1 MSSFFFFLFFRCTLT
16 NPLVAY
22 KILCYLDP
30 LSLCKAAA
38 VSRQW
43 RALADDDQ
51 VWYRMC
57 EQHIDR
63 KCTKCGFGLPLLER
77 KRLRDWTRIQQ
88 LAKSH
93 HMHTEKPRIPIHA
106 PTLPIP
112 ISLRDASPLKRDV
125 SEFLLEDIRS
135 MSSDGGSITPGAKRQ
150 CKAITASPSKAVAK
164 TGTKTDTTTAAT
176 RDSHDSREPTPTEK
190 DLELARAIELERKP
204 RAWKDVYRDRFR
216 VGNNWRNGRCEVK
229 VFRGHSNGVTCLQI
243 DDVMMATGSYDA
255 TIRIWNL
262 DTGEQTR
269 ILRGHTQGIRSLQFD
284 DKILVSGS
292 LDGTMKIWNWH
303 TGELLNTLV
312 CHQSG
317 VISVNLDGEWLASGS
332 ADKTIKVFNLKTK
345 ESFTLKGHSDWV
357 NQVRIDGTASRTIFS
372 ASDDCKVKLWDLES
386 KRCIRTFEGHV
397 GHVQQVLTLPADFEP
412 DEDPETS
419 GGGGGDATSVAS
431 NGGGGVGGRGSSP
444 SRYASPPPS
453 GEEYTRDAYGP
464 GFIDQPDRPLPC
476 RYILSSALDS
486 TIKCWDTAT
495 GKCVRTFFGHL
506 EGVWALA
513 GDTLRVVSGAN
524 DTMVKVW
531 EPRSG
536 KCEQTW
542 TGHRG
547 PVTCVGLSDSR
558 LASGSEDGEV
568 RLYSFQDRA
577 AADECGT
584 PN

>member
-1 MSSFFFFLFFRCTLT
+1 
-16 NPLVAY
+16 
-22 KILCYLDP
+22 
-30 LSLCKAAA
+30 
-38 VSRQW
+38 
-43 RALADDDQ
+43 
-51 VWYRMC
+51 MC

-77 KRLRDWTRIQQ
+77 KRLRGWTRSQQ
-88 LAKSH
+88 LLRSQHAH
-93 HMHTEKPRIPIHA
+93 VEKPRIPTHP
-106 PTLPIP
+106 PTLPAP
-112 ISLRDASPLKRDV
+112 ISFRDQSPLKRDASYFSADDV
-125 SEFLLEDIRS
+125 SA
-135 MSSDGGSITPGAKRQ
+135 SSSSLSSSKRACTDKISISGAASSSSGSGSGSVASSQ
-150 CKAITASPSKAVAK
+150 GSAAAGSATASSTPAQ
-164 TGTKTDTTTAAT
+164 TE
-176 RDSHDSREPTPTEK
+176 RDM
-190 DLELARAIELERKP
+190 ELARALEQDRKP

-216 VGNNWRNGRCEVK
+216 VGYNWRNGRCAVK
-229 VFRGHSNGVTCLQI
+229 VFRGHTNGVTCLQI

-262 DTGEQTR
+262 ETGEQTR
-269 ILRGHTQGIRSLQFD
+269 LLRGHTQGIRSLQFD

-312 CHQSG
+312 CHQGG
-317 VISVNLDGEWLASGS
+317 VISVHLDGEWLASGS
-332 ADKTIKVFNLKTK
+332 TDKTIKVFNLKTK
-345 ESFTLKGHSDWV
+345 ESFTLKGHGDWV
-357 NQVRIDGTASRTIFS
+357 NQVRIDGTASRTLFS
-372 ASDDCKVKLWDLES
+372 ASDDCKVRLWDLDS

-412 DEDPETS
+412 DEDPAAVAASISATADASSVMS
-419 GGGGGDATSVAS
+419 GGGGG
-431 NGGGGVGGRGSSP
+431 GGRGISP
-444 SRYASPPPS
+444 SPMAAPGA
-453 GEEYTRDAYGP
+453 GEDELSVRAAYGS
-464 GFIDQPDRPLPC
+464 GFLSNPDRPLPC

-506 EGVWALA
+506 EGVWALV

-536 KCEQTW
+536 KCERTW

-577 AADECGT
+577 GLEETGT
-584 PN
+584 PS